1 MFILWGLTRELLNWG
16 TRTVEGRD
24 ATVKTGELSAE
35 SWTPLSHTWLPKCR
49 KAVYASWA
57 KSWQMLIGE
66 NNRPNRYIDT
76 DSWVPSER
84 DKPILPT
91 MKPTIN
97 THIPGK
103 HSIQPTFQWPILTY
117 QLTTKDL
124 QTFEKSSIVQKNKQ
138 EEFRG
143 EDEIIDTIKV
153 KGEDTASMKQEQ
165 KALIRNTHKTKRK
178 WALGNYKY
186 DGGCEKFSRIF
197 EL

>member
-16 TRTVEGRD
+16 TRTVEGRC

-35 SWTPLSHTWLPKCR
+35 SWTPRPLSRTCLPECR
-49 KAVYASWA
+49 KAIYTSWA
-57 KSWQMLIGE
+57 KSWQMLIEE
-66 NNRPNRYIDT
+66 NNQSNGHIDT

-97 THIPGK
+97 THTSQVNTASNQLFSDPFLHINWKPKIFK
-103 HSIQPTFQWPILTY
+103 HLRRLPLS
-117 QLTTKDL
+117 K
-124 QTFEKSSIVQKNKQ
+124 KNKQ

-153 KGEDTASMKQEQ
+153 KGEDTASMKQE
-165 KALIRNTHKTKRK
+165 
-178 WALGNYKY
+178 
-186 DGGCEKFSRIF
+186 
-197 EL
+197 